1 MSEAITVM
9 IVDDH
14 AVVRH
19 GMRALLEAE
28 GDFTVVGEMA
38 SGAEAVLLVGDLVP
52 EVVLMDLLMPDLD
65 GVEAT
70 RLIKQ
75 RSPNSQVIILTSY
88 HEDEHIFPAIRA
100 GALSY
105 LLKGASLE
113 ELTAAVRKAARG
125 EAVLHPRVAVRLMQ
139 ELRGA
144 SQETI
149 LLAQTLT
156 AREQEVLHLIAEGM
170 SNAQIAERLV
180 ISERTVKS
188 HVNNILGKLHLADRT
203 QAAIFAWRQG
213 MMDR

>member
-9 IVDDH
+9 IVDNH

-38 SGAEAVLLVGDLVP
+38 SGAEAVLRVGDLVP
-52 EVVLMDLLMPDLD
+52 EVVLMDLLMPDID

-70 RLIKQ
+70 RMIKQ

-113 ELTAAVRKAARG
+113 ELTTAVRKAARG
-125 EAVLHPRVAVRLMQ
+125 EAVLHPRVAV
-139 ELRGA
+139 A
-144 SQETI
+144 S
-149 LLAQTLT
+149 
-156 AREQEVLHLIAEGM
+156 
-170 SNAQIAERLV
+170 V
-180 ISERTVKS
+180 ISVEQVS
-188 HVNNILGKLHLADRT
+188 VNIIWLQSLPRP
-203 QAAIFAWRQG
+203 
-213 MMDR
+213 

>member
-1 MSEAITVM
+1 MSETITVM

-38 SGAEAVLLVGDLVP
+38 SGAEAVLRVGDLVP
-52 EVVLMDLLMPDLD
+52 EVVLMDLLMPDLV

-75 RSPNSQVIILTSY
+75 QSPNSQVIILTSY

-113 ELTAAVRKAARG
+113 ELTTAVRKAARG
-125 EAVLHPRVAVRLMQ
+125 EAVLHPRVAARLC
-139 ELRGA
+139 R
-144 SQETI
+144 S
-149 LLAQTLT
+149 
-156 AREQEVLHLIAEGM
+156 
-170 SNAQIAERLV
+170 
-180 ISERTVKS
+180 
-188 HVNNILGKLHLADRT
+188 
-203 QAAIFAWRQG
+203 
-213 MMDR
+213 

>member
-38 SGAEAVLLVGDLVP
+38 SGAEAVLRVGDLVP

-100 GALSY
+100 GALSD
-105 LLKGASLE
+105 LLNRASLDD
-113 ELTAAVRKAARG
+113 LTAAVRKAARG
-125 EAVLHPRVAVRLMQ
+125 EATLPPHVAARLVQ
-139 ELRGA
+139 ELHGA
-144 SQETI
+144 SQETS
-149 LLAQTLT
+149 LLFQPLNHLQREVLPLT
-156 AREQEVLHLIAEGM
+156 A
-170 SNAQIAERLV
+170 
-180 ISERTVKS
+180 
-188 HVNNILGKLHLADRT
+188 
-203 QAAIFAWRQG
+203 
-213 MMDR
+213 